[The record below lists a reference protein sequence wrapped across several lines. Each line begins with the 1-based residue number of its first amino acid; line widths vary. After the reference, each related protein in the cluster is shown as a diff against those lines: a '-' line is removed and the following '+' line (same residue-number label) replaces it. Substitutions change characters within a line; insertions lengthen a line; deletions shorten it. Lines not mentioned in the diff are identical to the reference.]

1 MKKALRGLYIVT
13 PDWDDT
19 DKLCDVTEKA
29 IKGGA
34 RIVQYRHKT
43 AGEAQ
48 RHEQAS
54 ALQALCRRHAVPFI
68 INDHV
73 DLCIALS
80 ADGIHV
86 GGTDESVAAVRARV
100 GKDTIVGASCYGE
113 MELARCAREEGA
125 SYVAFGGFYPSRIKK
140 YPVTTPFSILSS
152 AKKEMPDMPTCA
164 IGGITLEN
172 GTPLVKEGADMIS
185 VISAVYFQEDPEKA
199 ASAFSDWYRNS

>member
-1 MKKALRGLYIVT
+1 MKKALRGLYIAT

-43 AGEAQ
+43 AGETQ
-48 RHEQAS
+48 RQEQAS
-54 ALQALCRRHAVPFI
+54 ALQALCRRYAVPFI

-86 GGTDESVAAVRARV
+86 GGTDESVAAVRSRV

-113 MELARCAREEGA
+113 MELARSAKEEGA

-140 YPVTTPFSILSS
+140 YPVTTPFSIIRS
-152 AKKEMPDMPTCA
+152 AREEMPDMPNCA
-164 IGGITLEN
+164 IGGITLDN
-172 GTPLVKEGADMIS
+172 VAPLIEAGADMIS
-185 VISAVYFQEDPEKA
+185 VISAVYFQADPEKA
-199 ASAFSDWYRNS
+199 ASAFARWYR